1 MNEIQ
6 VFGIIISGLF
16 SIVAYFVKQLHSD
29 FKRVER
35 DLSEVRSNSGL
46 IKTEFKGMSQLL
58 SQRIDF
64 LERRI
69 LHIESVFD
77 ANSNKEG

>member
-6 VFGIIISGLF
+6 IFGIIISGLF
-16 SIVAYFVKQLHSD
+16 SIVAFFVKQLHSD

-35 DLSEVRSNSGL
+35 DLSEVKSNSRL
-46 IKTEFKGMSQLL
+46 IKTEFKGVFRLL
-58 SQRIDF
+58 SQRIEF

-69 LHIESVFD
+69 LHIENSSA
-77 ANSNKEG
+77 ANKITNS